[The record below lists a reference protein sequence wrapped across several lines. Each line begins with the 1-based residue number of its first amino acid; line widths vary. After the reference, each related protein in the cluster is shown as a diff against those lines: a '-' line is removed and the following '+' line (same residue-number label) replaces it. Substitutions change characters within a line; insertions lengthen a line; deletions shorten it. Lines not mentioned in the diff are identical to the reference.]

1 MARRSELSAMSIG
14 DLERLIE
21 KRRKQVNRLLR
32 KRATILRKVGALDE
46 EIRGLGGSID
56 MSERGAGSAGNG
68 RRARNDRPLADV
80 VVEVL
85 QKAGEPMKVSDIA
98 DKVQVT
104 GYRSTSANFRG
115 IVNQLLI
122 KDKRFTSPSRSLYQM
137 KK

>member
-14 DLERLIE
+14 DLQRLIE
-21 KRRKQVNRLLR
+21 KRRKVINRLQR
-32 KRATILRKVGALDE
+32 KRATLMKKVGALDD
-46 EIRGLGGSID
+46 EIRGLGGSVS
-56 MSERGAGSAGNG
+56 MGGGGHVGGNG

-85 QKAGEPMKVSDIA
+85 QKAGGPLKVSDIA
-98 DKVQVT
+98 DAVQSS
-104 GYRSTSANFRG
+104 GYRSNSANFRG